1 MLTFSLTES
10 IMIMKW
16 MEVYI
21 VAGTGRPKSDNPKKN
36 LIGLKLTE
44 DEAAKLREYASKH
57 DMTITQVLQ
66 KGIDLQYAMEET
78 LGS

>member
-1 MLTFSLTES
+1 MLTFGLTES

-21 VAGTGRPKSDNPKKN
+21 VARTGRPKSDNPKKS

-44 DEAAKLREYASKH
+44 EKAAKLREYASKH

-66 KGIDLQYAMEET
+66 KGIDLQYAMEEPI
-78 LGS
+78 SS

>member
-1 MLTFSLTES
+1 M
-10 IMIMKW
+10 
-16 MEVYI
+16 
-21 VAGTGRPKSDNPKKN
+21 ARTGSPKSDYPMKN

-78 LGS
+78 LSS

>member
-1 MLTFSLTES
+1 
-10 IMIMKW
+10 

-21 VAGTGRPKSDNPKKN
+21 VAKIGRPKSANPKKKVF
-36 LIGLKLTE
+36 GLKLTDE
-44 DEAAKLREYASKH
+44 EAARLSEYASKH

-78 LGS
+78 VSS

>member
-1 MLTFSLTES
+1 M
-10 IMIMKW
+10 
-16 MEVYI
+16 
-21 VAGTGRPKSDNPKKN
+21 ARTGRPKSDNPKKN

-57 DMTITQVLQ
+57 DMTLTQVLQ

-78 LGS
+78 LSG

>member
-1 MLTFSLTES
+1 
-10 IMIMKW
+10 MIMEW

-21 VAGTGRPKSDNPKKN
+21 VARIGRPKSDNPKKS

-66 KGIDLQYAMEET
+66 KGVEIQYSMEERK
-78 LGS
+78 